1 MERSPLSLQ
10 DGCFLHLITHIGD
23 FPPHALALL
32 PRHLRSTLLHM
43 APPVYV
49 IYLEKTAV
57 ASQID
62 METIWKRI
70 GERCQ
75 SQGKWP
81 FYSSLLAES
90 YECRDSLIAA
100 IWDEL
105 LGGKWRNVSQ
115 KMLGPQDNWKMGF
128 TLGSAMYAEFN
139 HCLVENEIE
148 AASQL
153 MTLGIFPKVLE
164 VMTTHVTLSRL
175 WRNRS
180 FLNQILQQCRPLH
193 VKLWGG
199 ICIECILK
207 GLAQCP
213 QPELQE
219 LELYFTSSAVLSV
232 IAHLFAQPNSFSLKK
247 LIINLR
253 QDTHLTESRA
263 VIPPLVTIIRS
274 QKDLQSMELAQM
286 ESSSC
291 INAKASVNLAPILA
305 TLLQRPQFQ
314 SLKLISLKELP
325 LHVVLSI
332 LEGFL
337 LSQPE
342 NELHLSFENVGILHY
357 KVDSQDSRRPPCLD
371 PQQVILTGS
380 KKYLSFRNMAIPK
393 AVITWLCSMQC
404 ICFNTLYF
412 HTYQQHASEIRKC
425 FQSHPNFQVQN
436 YKFQEFTAVN
446 VPFVGW

>member
-10 DGCFLHLITHIGD
+10 DGCFLYLLTHSGD
-23 FPPHALALL
+23 FPPHGLALL
-32 PRHLRSTLLHM
+32 PRHLRSILLHM
-43 APPVYV
+43 APPVYLY
-49 IYLEKTAV
+49 YLEKTAV

-62 METIWKRI
+62 TDTIWKKI
-70 GERCQ
+70 GEHCQ
-75 SQGKWP
+75 SQVKWP

-90 YECRDSLIAA
+90 YECRDCLIAA

-105 LGGKWRNVSQ
+105 LGGKWRSVSQ
-115 KMLGPQDNWKMGF
+115 KMFGPRDNWKMGF
-128 TLGSAMYAEFN
+128 TLGSAVCAEFK

-148 AASQL
+148 AASYL
-153 MTLGIFPKVLE
+153 MTLGAFPKVLE
-164 VMTTHVTLSRL
+164 VMTTHVPLSRL

-199 ICIECILK
+199 ICIECVLK
-207 GLAQCP
+207 GLAQSP

-219 LELYFTSSAVLSV
+219 LELYFTSSAILSV
-232 IAHLFAQPNSFSLKK
+232 IAHLFAQADSFSLKK
-247 LIINLR
+247 LVINLS
-253 QDTHLTESRA
+253 QDTKLTESRE
-263 VIPPLVTIIRS
+263 VLPPLVTIIRS
-274 QKDLQSMELAQM
+274 QKNLQSLELAQM
-286 ESSSC
+286 ESCSS
-291 INAKASVNLAPILA
+291 INAKASVSLAPILA

-314 SLKLISLKELP
+314 SLTLISLKELP

-332 LEGFL
+332 LEGFV

-357 KVDSQDSRRPPCLD
+357 KVDSQDGRKPPCLD
-371 PQQVILTGS
+371 GQRAKLTGL
-380 KKYLSFRNMAIPK
+380 KKYLYFRNMAVPK
-393 AVITWLCSMQC
+393 AVVTWLCSMQC

-412 HTYQQHASEIRKC
+412 HTYKQHASEIRKC
-425 FQSHPNFQVQN
+425 FQSHPNFHVQN
-436 YKFQEFTAVN
+436 YKFQEFTAAK

>member
-10 DGCFLHLITHIGD
+10 DGCFLYLLTHTGD
-23 FPPHALALL
+23 FPPHGLALL
-32 PRHLRSTLLHM
+32 PRHLRSILLHM
-43 APPVYV
+43 APPVYLY
-49 IYLEKTAV
+49 YLEKTAV
-57 ASQID
+57 VSQID
-62 METIWKRI
+62 TDTIWKKI
-70 GERCQ
+70 GEHCQ
-75 SQGKWP
+75 SQVKWP
-81 FYSSLLAES
+81 FYISLLAES
-90 YECRDSLIAA
+90 YECRDCLIAA

-115 KMLGPQDNWKMGF
+115 KMFGPGDNWKVGF
-128 TLGSAMYAEFN
+128 TLGSAMYPEFN

-148 AASQL
+148 AASYL
-153 MTLGIFPKVLE
+153 MTLGAFPKVLE

-175 WRNRS
+175 WKNRS

-199 ICIECILK
+199 ICIECVLK
-207 GLAQCP
+207 GLAQGP

-232 IAHLFAQPNSFSLKK
+232 IAHLFAQADSFSLKK
-247 LIINLR
+247 LVISLS
-253 QDTHLTESRA
+253 QDTKLTESRE
-263 VIPPLVTIIRS
+263 VLPPLVTIIRS
-274 QKDLQSMELAQM
+274 QKNLQSLELAQM
-286 ESSSC
+286 ESCSS
-291 INAKASVNLAPILA
+291 INAKASVSLAPILA

-314 SLKLISLKELP
+314 SLTLISLKEIP
-325 LHVVLSI
+325 LHVILSI
-332 LEGFL
+332 LEGFV

-357 KVDSQDSRRPPCLD
+357 KVDSQDGRKPPCLD
-371 PQQVILTGS
+371 SQQAKLTGL
-380 KKYLSFRNMAIPK
+380 KKYLYFRNMAVPK
-393 AVITWLCSMQC
+393 AVVTWLCSMQC

-412 HTYQQHASEIRKC
+412 HTYKQHAFEIRKC

-436 YKFQEFTAVN
+436 YKFQEFTAAK